1 MMLKASKPLL
11 AHIHLSIYTLNI
23 ILAIGVT
30 AEQVDKFI
38 KRKSLGHLGEECF
51 AALKSC
57 KSEGLAAKVVRMQRD
72 DGATMFVISMDNFDW
87 TVEDIISV
95 SHEALHTAVYTL
107 GHVGVSIEQDK
118 PNEALTYLHDDILR
132 ELFRIL
138 HPKRRRNAR

>member
-1 MMLKASKPLL
+1 MTLSCSRPLL
-11 AHIHLSIYTLNI
+11 AHIHLSIYNLNI
-23 ILAIGVT
+23 VLAIGTT

-38 KRKSLGHLGEECF
+38 KRKGLGHLGEECF
-51 AALKSC
+51 ASLKSC

-72 DGATMFVISMDNFDW
+72 DGATLFVISMDSFDW
-87 TVEDIISV
+87 TIEDIISV

-107 GHVGVSIEQDK
+107 GRVGVIIEQDK

-138 HPKRRRNAR
+138 HPKGKHNAR